1 MTKLRLA
8 IAAAVL
14 VAAAGS
20 GHAFGQESR
29 PHDAKAAKEV
39 HWTLVPPLEGVPCP
53 SHVPGP
59 EAPKELTFGTFKLAK
74 PAAVVDGDTIR
85 VEGLKDSLRFIGLD
99 AEETF
104 KKEDA
109 EKRKK
114 AEADWKE
121 YVLEQTKG
129 CDPARP
135 PKYATF
141 MGEAAK
147 SGMKQLLEGVS
158 EVCLEWDEEQRKV
171 DGYGRNLV
179 LVLFQKDGKW
189 INLNVEMVRQ
199 GLSPYFVKYGRARRS
214 DDRFVAAQKEAQA
227 HERGIWQNPG
237 RIPHYEDYAKRL
249 AWWTERADL
258 IVLAEKLRKE
268 RDDFMILGRDDDW
281 QRLKAMAGKQVT
293 VFGTP
298 IAPIRKNDLVLIPL
312 LHRKGLDFMIAASEA
327 DLARLDPKKEDGNLI
342 FVTGV
347 VELYKDQPQFRAKT
361 TSWSRTLPRGA
372 ESAPAAR

>member
-14 VAAAGS
+14 LASAGFDRAS
-20 GHAFGQESR
+20 AQETR
-29 PHDAKAAKEV
+29 PHAAKDV
-39 HWTLVPPLEGVPCP
+39 PWTLVPPLEGVPCP

-59 EAPKELTFGTFKLAK
+59 DAPKELFCGTFKLAK
-74 PAAVVDGDTIR
+74 PPAVVDGDTIR
-85 VEGLKDSLRFIGLD
+85 VEGLKESLRFIGLD

-104 KKEDA
+104 KDP
-109 EKRKK
+109 EKRRK
-114 AEADWKE
+114 AEADWRE
-121 YVLEQTKG
+121 YVRKETEG

-147 SGMKQLLEGVS
+147 DGMKRLLDGVS
-158 EVCLEWDEEQRKV
+158 EVHLEWDEEQRKV

-199 GLSPYFVKYGRARRS
+199 GLSPYFVKYGRAHRS

-227 HERGIWQNPG
+227 HERGIWQNPAK
-237 RIPHYEDYAKRL
+237 IPHYEDYAKRL

-281 QRLKAMAGKQVT
+281 QRLKSMAGRKVT

-298 IAPIRKNDLVLIPL
+298 IAPIKKNDLVLIPL
-312 LHRKGLDFMIAASEA
+312 LHRRGLDFMIASSEA
-327 DLARLDPKKEDGNLI
+327 DLARLDPKKEDGNLL